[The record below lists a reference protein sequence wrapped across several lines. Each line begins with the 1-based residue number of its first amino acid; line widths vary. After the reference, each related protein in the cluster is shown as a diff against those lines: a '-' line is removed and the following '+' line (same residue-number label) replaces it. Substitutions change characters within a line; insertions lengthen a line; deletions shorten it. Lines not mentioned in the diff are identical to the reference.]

1 MHAWQREENKR
12 GECNTQQQAK
22 NAKEERE
29 REREQGLKGTKG
41 KKQRGESRQVVVATR
56 HDGRDDDDDDLCRF
70 RFFELRPIHDRC
82 LVHLPGSLRRHKYMF
97 YTFSWKH
104 FPGNCVEHVPILT

>member
-56 HDGRDDDDDDLCRF
+56 HDGRDDDDDLC
-70 RFFELRPIHDRC
+70 DRSERDEGARSC
-82 LVHLPGSLRRHKYMF
+82 VERSQ
-97 YTFSWKH
+97 H